1 MRDAHG
7 DDLERVGC
15 SVGLNRLI
23 RRIEWVTVNHC
34 RNGGELWKTTPIFTV
49 QNGSETADDVWRRG
63 RETWVRRK
71 TSQWLANERNK
82 IARAIR

>member
-63 RETWVRRK
+63 RETWVRP
-71 TSQWLANERNK
+71 QDFAVVGE
-82 IARAIR
+82 